1 MEDFEKL
8 GVFYLGK
15 SYDIKEKKITD
26 NLTLYDAKDLT
37 THAVCIGMTGSGK
50 TGLCV
55 GLLEEAAIDGIPA
68 IIIDPKGDMTNLLLT
83 FPDLAPKDFLPW
95 INKGDA
101 KRKGLSS
108 EAYAKKQAALW
119 SGGLKSWDQSGERI
133 QRLKASAD
141 FSIYTPGSTAGLP
154 VSILNS
160 FSAPPP
166 QVLQDADAFSERI
179 STTITS
185 LLGLLG
191 IDADPIKSREYIL
204 LSSILNHFWGK
215 GQDVDLSQLIQSIQ
229 SPPISKVGVFDLESF
244 YPTKER
250 LNLAMTVNN
259 LLASPSF
266 KSWLQGEPLDIDTI
280 LYSAE
285 GKPRHAV
292 FYISH
297 LSDAERMFFVS
308 LLLNQLLGWM
318 RTQPGT
324 GSLRALLYI
333 DELYGYMPPVANP
346 SSKKP
351 LLTLLKQARAFGV
364 GVVLATQNP
373 VDLDYKGL
381 SNTGTWFIG
390 RLQTERDRDRILDGL
405 SSASGSHKKGFDR
418 KSLEK
423 IITQLG
429 KRIFLMHNVH
439 EDTPEVFHTR
449 WVMSYLAGP
458 LTRAQIKGL
467 QKPWEKG
474 PFAAG
479 AAVAVGKEA
488 EPAGQAHAPALD
500 PIIPQYF
507 MPVRQME
514 PEGANMVYTPYLW
527 GSAKVRFA
535 DSRKR
540 IEEQKD
546 VKMITP
552 ITTSAFTVQWEN
564 ATEVDLPESELAKKG
579 HKNAQYGTLPAPAKK
594 FGSYRNW
601 ERAFK
606 DHLYRTSKLELL
618 RSPTFKEISQPGES
632 ERDFRIRLSQ
642 IAREQ
647 RDSWTDK
654 LRKKYARNTASLEE
668 KIRRAQERIV
678 REKEQAKQQKLQ
690 TAISIGATIL
700 GAFLGRKAVSK
711 TSVSKAGTAMRSA
724 GRTMKEA
731 GDVERA
737 KQNLIYLQ
745 QKLDQ
750 LQADFQNEVD
760 IYKEKIDVLTE
771 ELEVINIR
779 PKKTNISAQ
788 LCCLVWT
795 PQWVYEDGLREPAWK

>member
-1 MEDFEKL
+1 MQDFEKL

-15 SYDIKEKKITD
+15 SYDIKENKMSD
-26 NLTLYDAKDLT
+26 NLTLYDSKDLT

-83 FPDLAPKDFLPW
+83 FPDLSPSDFLPW
-95 INKGDA
+95 INKSEA
-101 KRKGLSS
+101 ERKGLTP
-108 EAYAKKQAALW
+108 EAFAEEQAALW
-119 SGGLKSWDQSGERI
+119 SGGLENWGQSKERI
-133 QRLKASAD
+133 QRLKESAD

-160 FSAPPP
+160 FSAPPSE
-166 QVLQDADAFSERI
+166 VILDADAFGERI
-179 STTITS
+179 STTVTS

-191 IDADPIKSREYIL
+191 IDADPIQSREYIL

-215 GQDVDLSQLIQSIQ
+215 SQDVDLSQLIQSIQ
-229 SPPISKVGVFDLESF
+229 SPPFSKIGVFDLESF

-250 LNLAMTVNN
+250 IKLAMTVNN

-266 KSWLQGEPLDIDTI
+266 QGWLQGEPLDIDTI
-280 LYSAE
+280 LHSRE
-285 GKPRHAV
+285 GRPRHAI

-324 GSLRALLYI
+324 GSVRALLYI

-346 SSKKP
+346 ASKKP
-351 LLTLLKQARAFGV
+351 LLILLKQARAFGL

-381 SNTGTWFIG
+381 ANIGTWFIG
-390 RLQTERDRDRILDGL
+390 RLQTEQDLDRILDGL
-405 SSASGSHKKGFDR
+405 SGASGADQKGFDR

-429 KRIFLMHNVH
+429 KRVFLMHNVH

-458 LTRAQIKGL
+458 LTRTQIKEL
-467 QKPWEKG
+467 KQPRDK
-474 PFAAG
+474 FHF
-479 AAVAVGKEA
+479 VAETPVTSSPGA
-488 EPAGQAHAPALD
+488 EPAGQTQPPTLD
-500 PIIPQYF
+500 PNIHQYF
-507 MPVRQME
+507 MPIRQLK
-514 PEGANMVYTPYLW
+514 PEGTKIVYQPYLW
-527 GSAKVRFA
+527 GSAKVRFV
-535 DSRKR
+535 DSRKS
-540 IEEQKD
+540 IEDEND
-546 VKMITP
+546 FKMITL
-552 ITTSAFTVQWEN
+552 ITTSAFTIQWEN
-564 ATEVDLPESELAKKG
+564 AIKVDLLESELSKKG
-579 HKNAQYGTLPAPAKK
+579 QINAQYDILPPPAKK
-594 FGSYRNW
+594 LGSYRDW
-601 ERAFK
+601 EKEFIEY
-606 DHLYRTSKLELL
+606 LYRTCKLELL
-618 RSPTFKEISQPGES
+618 HSPNLKEISQPGES

-647 RDSWTDK
+647 RDSWTEK
-654 LRKKYARNTASLEE
+654 LREKYTRKTASLQE
-668 KIRRAQERIV
+668 KIRRGQERIA
-678 REKEQAKQQKLQ
+678 REQEQVKQQKLQ
-690 TAISIGATIL
+690 TAISVGATIL
-700 GAFLGRKAVSK
+700 GAFLGRKAVSQ

-737 KQNLIYLQ
+737 KQNLNYLQ
-745 QKLDQ
+745 QQLDQ
-750 LQADFQNEVD
+750 LQIDFQNEVNT
-760 IYKEKIDVLTE
+760 YNEKIDALTE
-771 ELEVINIR
+771 SLEVVSIR
-779 PKKTNISAQ
+779 PKKTDISAQ
-788 LCCLVWT
+788 LCCLVWS
-795 PQWVYEDGLREPAWK
+795 PQWVYEDGRMEPAWE